1 MLTLTELP
9 AINATLNALSAILL
23 LAGFFFIRRGEREA
37 HRRCM
42 LLALLSS
49 SVFLV
54 GYVIHKVLIVQ
65 GVNTPFSG
73 PEELKPIY
81 LLLLATHVVLAM
93 VIVPLALVT
102 VGLGLKARFP
112 SHKTL
117 ARWTWPIWMYVSV
130 TGVLIYLA
138 LYRIWPSR

>member
-1 MLTLTELP
+1 MPNLTELP
-9 AINATLNALSAILL
+9 AINATLNGLSAILL
-23 LAGFFFIRRGEREA
+23 LAGLFFIRRGEREL

-65 GVNTPFSG
+65 GVNTPFGG
-73 PEELKPIY
+73 PEALRPIY
-81 LLLLATHVVLAM
+81 LFLLATHVVLAM

-102 VGLGLKARFP
+102 IGLALRARFP
-112 SHKTL
+112 FHKKV

-130 TGVLIYLA
+130 TGVLIYLS
-138 LYRIWPSR
+138 LYQFWPQA

>member
-1 MLTLTELP
+1 MPTLTELP

-23 LAGFFFIRRGEREA
+23 LAGFVFIRAGNRDA

-73 PEELKPIY
+73 PAALKPLY
-81 LLLLATHVVLAM
+81 LFVLATHVVLAM
-93 VIVPLALVT
+93 VIVPLALAT
-102 VGLGLKARFP
+102 IGLGLKARFVT
-112 SHKTL
+112 HKKL
-117 ARWTWPIWMYVSV
+117 ARWTWPVWMYVSV

-138 LYRIWPSR
+138 LYQLWPQP